1 MKAFSVAF
9 SRIAEK
15 TLMLAIVLFVSVGTI
30 LAQAQASTADL
41 SGTVTDSQDAVVP
54 GATVTARSPATNIT
68 RTVTTNDEGRYQIFA
83 LPPGEY
89 ELSAEAATFKK
100 TVISQLRLTVGQ
112 SAEVQ
117 IKLEVGGQD
126 VIVNV
131 SGNEVNLVETTR
143 TSVANTID
151 QQRIENLPVNERSA
165 TGFALTISTVGRDNG
180 RPVGPAPTSGLN
192 IGGQRGRSTLVQVD
206 GSDFTD
212 NSVNAARTTVS
223 QEAVQEFQV
232 ATNSYAPEFGR
243 ATGGII
249 NVVTKRGTN
258 DYSGNVFGFIRDKS
272 IQARNPFAPVKSA
285 YTRTQFG
292 GTLGGPLPFLN
303 FGEGGPVTTSGKDK
317 NFFFASF
324 ERRQRNETGFFTSN
338 VGQGLNGTATIQA
351 IAGLNPTARTFTN
364 LTPEQAARING
375 TIASGLQ
382 LIAAGQTANGA
393 NLICAARAYAFFAS
407 SGGQTGLTGSNSLIT
422 PNDGSG
428 CPAISPITPTNP
440 VIGSRF
446 ILSGA
451 PVPFN
456 TRNAA
461 GQFTAFR
468 ALNDLQ
474 RVFPV
479 TDRSNF
485 FSFRTDHNLN
495 TENQLTFR
503 LGYNPGTITGIQVE
517 SQNQSLGQNDFSRTG
532 IQDLKD
538 YSFTAGLNS
547 TLGERAANEF
557 RFSYGRRDTSF
568 LSQNGDSVA
577 FNISD
582 AAFIGR
588 ELFSP
593 VERTETRYQFAD
605 NINYILGNHTLKF
618 GGDINFVRIPNAR
631 FELNFAGLFNF
642 GPFAAGNLNAAFGQL
657 GFPDFTPVQAYGL
670 GLPSTYIQGFGDP
683 ISRIKNTPIAFFAQD
698 TWKATRRLTINYG
711 VRYDVELTETIAP
724 VGFNDPLSRINLS
737 AADILAAQDA
747 LGVQQGFPR
756 DKNNVAPRFGFAY
769 DVFGDSKTVVRGAL
783 GLFYDHPLLAAAFN
797 SDIADAAQQQ
807 QAVLTAGSPSSTA
820 LLNAAQVFQGTVC
833 VPGAPLTPVCAAQPA
848 GTFTPGVAPTA
859 QYQFGRQRFND
870 QTFTGFGAVLPFTLP
885 ITKDFKYA
893 SATQANLTF
902 EHQLTNNMSVS
913 ASYIFVGAH
922 NLPHPTDL
930 NSPRTDLQIQNF
942 QRFAGRLPT
951 TQTEAVAFTIP
962 VAPPGSAAGG
972 AGCTVVIP
980 GAVAQ
985 CAGGRVVAP
994 AFANFFRPNAPNYFL
1009 TQSILNL
1016 YNATP
1021 GLPTALQ
1028 RTLADFNNALAGSL
1042 RTPGTISPFGAV
1054 NAQSSDGNSNYNA
1067 LNLELKRRFANNL
1080 TFLASYTFSKSIDDS
1095 SDLQTLLIPQDPRNF
1110 RAERSLSLFDQ
1121 RHRFVFSGVL
1131 ASPTAWRSS
1140 DSLAKKFLSDFT
1152 LAPILEISSGRPFN
1166 IITNFDANNDQS
1178 SQTDRPSVNADGSL
1192 CIPGTLGCSTPLITN
1207 GQFSVGNLGRN
1218 TGATHAFASLDMRVA
1233 RSIRFGERTRLE
1245 LIAEGFNL
1253 FNRFNEASAS
1263 PFFNAVNSRAER
1275 SKSGAY
1281 YSRSTASYD
1290 PRQFQFGAKLNF

>member
-1 MKAFSVAF
+1 MRAFSAAASFRFPRIILMSAIILF
-9 SRIAEK
+9 S
-15 TLMLAIVLFVSVGTI
+15 SVVHI
-30 LAQAQASTADL
+30 MAQAQASTADL
-41 SGTVTDSQDAVVP
+41 SGTVTDPQDAIVP
-54 GATVTARSPATNIT
+54 GATITVRSPATNIT
-68 RTVTTNDEGRYQIFA
+68 RTVTTNNDGRYQIFA

-100 TVISQLRLTVGQ
+100 TVISPIRLTVGQ
-112 SAEVQ
+112 SAEITV
-117 IKLEVGGQD
+117 KLEVGTQD
-126 VIVNV
+126 TIVNV
-131 SGNEVNLVETTR
+131 SGDDVNLVETTR
-143 TSVANTID
+143 TSVVNTID
-151 QQRIENLPVNERSA
+151 QRRIENLPINERSA

-206 GSDFTD
+206 GADFTD

-223 QEAVQEFQV
+223 QEAVQEYQV

-243 ATGGII
+243 ATGGIV

-258 DYSGNVFGFIRDKS
+258 GYTGDIFGFIRDKS
-272 IQARNPFAPVKSA
+272 VQARNPFAPVKSA
-285 YTRTQFG
+285 FTRTQFG

-317 NFFFASF
+317 NFFFAAF

-338 VGQGLNGTATIQA
+338 VAQGLGGAV
-351 IAGLNPTARTFTN
+351 TF
-364 LTPEQAARING
+364 
-375 TIASGLQ
+375 
-382 LIAAGQTANGA
+382 
-393 NLICAARAYAFFAS
+393 
-407 SGGQTGLTGSNSLIT
+407 GGQTFNRITLQQQQFAQGLIASNNPALVNAAVSYLYLASGGGNTALTGSNQLAA
-422 PNDGSG
+422 PP
-428 CPAISPITPTNP
+428 CPAPPATPTNFCNP
-440 VIGSRF
+440 NPAAPFLIGSRF
-446 ILSGA
+446 FLSGA

-468 ALNDLQ
+468 PLNDLQ
-474 RVFPV
+474 QVFPV

-495 TENQLTFR
+495 KDNQLTFR
-503 LGYNPGTITGIQVE
+503 FGYNPGTITGIQVE

-532 IQDLKD
+532 IQKLKD

-547 TLGERAANEF
+547 TLGNSSANEF

-568 LSQNGDSVA
+568 LSQNGDSAA
-577 FNISD
+577 FNITD
-582 AAFIGR
+582 TAFIGR

-605 NINYILGNHTLKF
+605 NINYILGNHTFKF
-618 GGDINFVRIPNAR
+618 GGDINFVNIPNAR

-642 GPFAAGNLNAAFGQL
+642 GPFAAGNLNAAFACPAGVPQNPL
-657 GFPDFTPVQAYGL
+657 QCAPDFTAVQSYGL
-670 GLPSTYIQGFGDP
+670 GLPSTYIQGFGNP
-683 ISRIKNTPIAFFAQD
+683 FSKIKNTPIAFFAQD
-698 TWKATRRLTINYG
+698 SWKATRRLTINYG
-711 VRYDVELTETIAP
+711 VRYDVELTQTIAP
-724 VGFNDPLSRINLS
+724 VGVRDPLSGINLT
-737 AADILAAQDA
+737 ANDILAAQDA
-747 LGVQQGFPR
+747 VGVQQGFPR

-769 DVFGDSKTVVRGAL
+769 DVFGDSKTVIRGAF

-807 QAVLTAGSPSSTA
+807 QSVLTAGSPSPTA

-833 VPGAPLTPVCAAQPA
+833 NAAGGNPLCPA
-848 GTFTPGVAPTA
+848 GLTTPGVAPTA

-870 QTFTGFGAVLPFTLP
+870 QTFSGFGTVLPFTLP
-885 ITKDFKYA
+885 VTKDFKYA

-902 EHQLTNNMSVS
+902 EREIFSNTSFK

-930 NSPRTDLQIQNF
+930 NAPNTALQIQNF

-951 TQTEAVAFTIP
+951 TQTEAVAFSVPT
-962 VAPPGSAAGG
+962 VSSAAF
-972 AGCTVVIP
+972 TVVIP
-980 GAVAQ
+980 GIIAVNNAT
-985 CAGGRVVAP
+985 GLRFVAP
-994 AFANFFRPNAPNYFL
+994 AVANFFRPNAPNYFL
-1009 TQSILNL
+1009 AQALTGGLVTPAVLN
-1016 YNATP
+1016 A
-1021 GLPTALQ
+1021 Q
-1028 RTLADFNNALAGSL
+1028 LAGSL
-1042 RTPGTISPFGAV
+1042 RTTGVVSPFGAV
-1054 NAQSSDGNSNYNA
+1054 DAQGSDGNSNYNA
-1067 LNLELKRRFANNL
+1067 LNLEINRRFANNF

-1095 SDLQTLLIPQDPRNF
+1095 SDLQTLLIPQNPRDF
-1110 RAERSLSLFDQ
+1110 AAERSLSLFDQ

-1131 ASPTAWRSS
+1131 ASPTAWRSGS
-1140 DSLAKKFLSDFT
+1140 AVKKFLADFT
-1152 LAPILEISSGRPFN
+1152 LAPLLEISSGRPFN

-1178 SQTDRPSVNADGSL
+1178 SQTDRPSVQPDGSL
-1192 CIPGTLGCSTPLITN
+1192 CIPGTLGCVTPLITN

-1218 TGATHAFASLDMRVA
+1218 SGATHAFASLDMRIA
-1233 RSIRFGERTRLE
+1233 RSIRFGETTRLE

-1253 FNRFNEASAS
+1253 FNRFNEAAAS
-1263 PFFNAVNSRAER
+1263 PFFNAVNARGER

-1281 YSRSTASYD
+1281 YSRSTASFD
-1290 PRQFQFGAKLNF
+1290 PRQFQFGAKLYF